1 MAQNAD
7 FISQIPNEVLQK
19 TEIHACSNIV
29 LFKPMLYM
37 GGITFHVT
45 DYHIVI
51 PSEDTPEALFNNKMI
66 RGEKQKVLI
75 VNPGD
80 TVTCLKDAPAKPY
93 YSFLIKPVLLHKI
106 ADEMH
111 FSGDIRFENFLNPL
125 PAELLQ
131 AFRNLKLEYGRQDRF
146 NLMLESLEI
155 QIAVMLLRMFK
166 TNVNRY
172 FPLLQN
178 VDSYIRTAVEYIHT
192 YCSSNITLK
201 DICEEIHVSEY
212 HFIRMF
218 EKKTGVTPH
227 RYLLMIRMEKAKEL
241 LRTKQYSV
249 AETAMLCGF
258 GSISTFSS
266 VFKKQTGISPADY
279 KNHIT

>member
-1 MAQNAD
+1 MTQFSD
-7 FISQIPNEVLQK
+7 FISQIPSGVLRK
-19 TEIHACSNIV
+19 TEIHPCSNIV

-66 RGEKQKVLI
+66 HGEKQKILA

-93 YSFLIKPVLLHKI
+93 YSFLIKPDLLHKI
-106 ADEMH
+106 AGELN
-111 FSGDIRFENFLNPL
+111 FSGEIRFENFLNSF
-125 PAELLQ
+125 PAELFQ
-131 AFRNLKLEYGRQDRF
+131 AFKNLEQEYSRQDRF

-155 QIAVMLLRMFK
+155 QIAALLVRVFK
-166 TNVNRY
+166 TNISGHP
-172 FPLLQN
+172 PLLPN
-178 VDSYIRTAVEYIHT
+178 VDSYIQTAEEYIRT
-192 YCSSNITLK
+192 YYSINITLK
-201 DICEEIHVSEY
+201 DICEKIHVSEY

-218 EKKTGVTPH
+218 VKKTGVTPH
-227 RYLLMIRMEKAKEL
+227 RYLLMVRMDKAKEL

-249 AETAMLCGF
+249 AETAMLCGY
-258 GSISTFSS
+258 GSISAFSS
-266 VFKKQTGISPADY
+266 AFKTQLGISPVDY
-279 KNHIT
+279 KNQMT